1 VLLPKE
7 EPMNSEHA
15 GPRPAINV
23 TPLIDVLLVLLIIF
37 MVITPLRPARF
48 KALVP
53 DEPRQTQPPPRPN
66 PLTLVVAIDRGLK
79 LRVNGGDFVGTTADP
94 SGAVKSLAEEFERRR
109 LVGTVR
115 QGVADLSSLPEG
127 ERIEKTVFVK
137 APRSISYGEVARVI
151 DAIKGA
157 GANPV
162 GLQIDELEP

>member
-1 VLLPKE
+1 MSSDSAAARVKAVP
-7 EPMNSEHA
+7 S
-15 GPRPAINV
+15 INV

-53 DEPRQTQPPPRPN
+53 EEPSPRQQHLSPD
-66 PLTLVVAIDRGLK
+66 PLTLVVAINRAGAVSL
-79 LRVNGGDFVGTTADP
+79 NGGEPLGTTGEM
-94 SGAVKSLAEEFERRR
+94 SKLSVELAATFRRR
-109 LVGTVR
+109 LEAGTFR
-115 QGVADLSSLPEG
+115 RGVIDPSALPEG
-127 ERIEKTVFVK
+127 ERVEKTVFVK

-151 DAIKGA
+151 DAVKGA